1 MEHNHKGTMEG
12 TLGRATLFGI
22 YEMTATINGAEHNK
36 SGIGNGVRERSGC
49 GSGIR
54 ATNRQSGTV
63 GILDV
68 DLRMQCTM
76 RFDQGP
82 PRPPSPL
89 AEIC

>member
-49 GSGIR
+49 DGRIR
-54 ATNRQSGTV
+54 A
-63 GILDV
+63 ILV
-68 DLRMQCTM
+68 QLESLT
-76 RFDQGP
+76 
-82 PRPPSPL
+82 RPED
-89 AEIC
+89 AEYDAF